1 MVHAVRLQPGVHEL
15 ALHVLG
21 ELTERLATP
30 EGDAFGFDQ
39 LAQLGDQL
47 TQEATSVDVGDMP
60 ANFCGQI
67 LWLSAML
74 SDEDVEGIGF
84 LDRRDGL
91 ALVVL
96 DKLELED
103 GGLVELA
110 DKRGDGF
117 FPCQPRSARA
127 PLAHDY
133 LEGGGSEWP
142 DDDGLDNAV
151 FCDARGEFFERIL
164 AEGTNRLADCVIPSF
179 TNPNNMSIVTGTP
192 PNVHGIAANFFHD
205 RDSGEDVMTNT
216 PKFLWVDTIFKA
228 VFDAGG
234 KVAVVTAKDKLTPL
248 LRHGLDFSTGRAICF
263 SSEKSDQATKAD
275 NGIERANRY
284 VGLPVPEVYSAD
296 LSEFI
301 FAAGV
306 KLIEEERA
314 DLMYLSTTDYVQ
326 HKNAPGSGG
335 ANDFYAMMDGYF
347 HKLDA
352 LGAVLVLT
360 ADHGMNAKHN
370 DAGDPDAIY
379 LQDFIDEWDLGGQNG
394 DGTARVVLTI
404 TDPYVVHHGALGSFC
419 TIYLSDGADAD
430 NIAGRLRDLDGILT
444 VYGNAEGCKEF
455 ELPPERMGDLIV
467 ISEKHKVLGSSVEHH
482 DLSGLDV
489 PLRSHGGVTE
499 QRVPL
504 ILNRPTPDLPA
515 ARRLRNFDAFD
526 VALNYAR

>member
-1 MVHAVRLQPGVHEL
+1 MTDTPETVTVNGRDYAWPKQPVVVVCIDGSEPDYIERAVADG
-15 ALHVLG
+15 
-21 ELTERLATP
+21 ATP
-30 EGDAFGFDQ
+30 F
-39 LAQLGDQL
+39 LS
-47 TQEATSVDVGDMP
+47 EALKTG
-60 ANFCGQI
+60 
-67 LWLSAML
+67 
-74 SDEDVEGIGF
+74 SD
-84 LDRRDGL
+84 L
-91 ALVVL
+91 
-96 DKLELED
+96 
-103 GGLVELA
+103 
-110 DKRGDGF
+110 RGD
-117 FPCQPRSARA
+117 
-127 PLAHDY
+127 
-133 LEGGGSEWP
+133 
-142 DDDGLDNAV
+142 
-151 FCDARGEFFERIL
+151 
-164 AEGTNRLADCVIPSF
+164 CVVPSF
-179 TNPNNMSIVTGTP
+179 TNPNNISIVTGVP
-192 PNVHGIAANFFHD
+192 PSVHGIGANFFFD
-205 RDSGEDVMTNT
+205 RDSGEDVMMGN
-216 PKFLWVDTIFKA
+216 PKFMRAGTIYKA
-228 VFDAGG
+228 FFDAGA

-248 LRHGLDFSTGRAICF
+248 LRHGLDFLTGRAICF

-360 ADHGMNAKHN
+360 ADHGMNAKHT
-370 DAGDPDAIY
+370 AEGDPDVIY
-379 LQDFIDEWDLGGQNG
+379 LQDVL
-394 DGTARVVLTI
+394 DGWRNEGTAEGAARVVLTI

-430 NIAGRLRDLDGILT
+430 DIAGRLRDLDGILT

-504 ILNRPTPDLPA
+504 ILNRPTPDLDPG
-515 ARRLRNFDAFD
+515 RRLRNFDAFD
-526 VALNYAR
+526 LGLNFAR

>member
-1 MVHAVRLQPGVHEL
+1 M
-15 ALHVLG
+15 
-21 ELTERLATP
+21 TDTP
-30 EGDAFGFDQ
+30 ETVTVNGRDYTWPKQPVVVVCIDGSEPDYIERAVADGAMPF
-39 LAQLGDQL
+39 LS
-47 TQEATSVDVGDMP
+47 EALKTG
-60 ANFCGQI
+60 
-67 LWLSAML
+67 
-74 SDEDVEGIGF
+74 SD
-84 LDRRDGL
+84 L
-91 ALVVL
+91 
-96 DKLELED
+96 
-103 GGLVELA
+103 
-110 DKRGDGF
+110 RGD
-117 FPCQPRSARA
+117 
-127 PLAHDY
+127 
-133 LEGGGSEWP
+133 
-142 DDDGLDNAV
+142 
-151 FCDARGEFFERIL
+151 
-164 AEGTNRLADCVIPSF
+164 CVVPSF
-179 TNPNNMSIVTGTP
+179 TNPNNISIVTGVP
-192 PNVHGIAANFFHD
+192 PSVHGIGANFFFD
-205 RDSGEDVMTNT
+205 RDSGEDVMMGN
-216 PKFLWVDTIFKA
+216 PKFMRAGTIYKA
-228 VFDAGG
+228 FFDAGA
-234 KVAVVTAKDKLTPL
+234 KVAIVTAKDKLTPL

-275 NGIERANRY
+275 NGIDYANRY

-360 ADHGMNAKHN
+360 ADHGMNAKHT
-370 DAGDPDAIY
+370 AEGDPDVIY
-379 LQDFIDEWDLGGQNG
+379 LQDVL
-394 DGTARVVLTI
+394 DGWRNEGTAEGAARVVLTI

-430 NIAGRLRDLDGILT
+430 DIAGRLRDLDGILT

-504 ILNRPTPDLPA
+504 ILNRPTPDLDPG
-515 ARRLRNFDAFD
+515 RRLRNFDAFD
-526 VALNYAR
+526 LGLNFAR

>member
-1 MVHAVRLQPGVHEL
+1 M
-15 ALHVLG
+15 
-21 ELTERLATP
+21 TDTP
-30 EGDAFGFDQ
+30 ETVTVNGRDYAWPKQPVVVVCIDGSEPDYIER
-39 LAQLGDQL
+39 AVADG
-47 TQEATSVDVGDMP
+47 AMP
-60 ANFCGQI
+60 F
-67 LWLSAML
+67 LSEVL
-74 SDEDVEGIGF
+74 KTGSD
-84 LDRRDGL
+84 L
-91 ALVVL
+91 
-96 DKLELED
+96 
-103 GGLVELA
+103 
-110 DKRGDGF
+110 RGD
-117 FPCQPRSARA
+117 
-127 PLAHDY
+127 
-133 LEGGGSEWP
+133 
-142 DDDGLDNAV
+142 
-151 FCDARGEFFERIL
+151 
-164 AEGTNRLADCVIPSF
+164 CVVPSF
-179 TNPNNMSIVTGTP
+179 TNPNNISIVTGVP
-192 PNVHGIAANFFHD
+192 PSVHGIGANFFFD
-205 RDSGEDVMTNT
+205 RDSGEDVMMGN
-216 PKFLWVDTIFKA
+216 PKFMRAGTIYKA
-228 VFDAGG
+228 FFDAGA

-360 ADHGMNAKHN
+360 ADHGMNAKHT
-370 DAGDPDAIY
+370 AEGDPDVIY
-379 LQDFIDEWDLGGQNG
+379 LQDVL
-394 DGTARVVLTI
+394 DGWRNEGAAEGAARVVLTI

-430 NIAGRLRDLDGILT
+430 DIAGRLRDLDGILT

-504 ILNRPTPDLPA
+504 ILNRPTPDLDPG
-515 ARRLRNFDAFD
+515 RRLRNFDAFD
-526 VALNYAR
+526 LGLNFAR

>member
-1 MVHAVRLQPGVHEL
+1 M
-15 ALHVLG
+15 
-21 ELTERLATP
+21 TDTP
-30 EGDAFGFDQ
+30 ETVTVNGRDYAWPEQPVVVVCIDGSEPDYIEQAVADGAMPF
-39 LAQLGDQL
+39 LS
-47 TQEATSVDVGDMP
+47 EALKTG
-60 ANFCGQI
+60 
-67 LWLSAML
+67 
-74 SDEDVEGIGF
+74 SD
-84 LDRRDGL
+84 L
-91 ALVVL
+91 
-96 DKLELED
+96 
-103 GGLVELA
+103 
-110 DKRGDGF
+110 RGD
-117 FPCQPRSARA
+117 
-127 PLAHDY
+127 
-133 LEGGGSEWP
+133 
-142 DDDGLDNAV
+142 
-151 FCDARGEFFERIL
+151 
-164 AEGTNRLADCVIPSF
+164 CVVPSF
-179 TNPNNMSIVTGTP
+179 TNPNNISIVTGVP
-192 PNVHGIAANFFHD
+192 PSVHGIGANFFFD
-205 RDSGEDVMTNT
+205 RDSGEDVMMGN
-216 PKFLWVDTIFKA
+216 PKFMRAGTIYKA
-228 VFDAGG
+228 FFDAGA

-360 ADHGMNAKHN
+360 ADHGMNAKHT
-370 DAGDPDAIY
+370 AEGDPDVIY
-379 LQDFIDEWDLGGQNG
+379 LQDVLDGWRNEGAAE
-394 DGTARVVLTI
+394 GTARVVLTI

-430 NIAGRLRDLDGILT
+430 DIAGRLRDLDGILT

-504 ILNRPTPDLPA
+504 ILNRPTPDLDPG
-515 ARRLRNFDAFD
+515 RRLRNFDAFD
-526 VALNYAR
+526 LGLNFAR

>member
-1 MVHAVRLQPGVHEL
+1 AMPFLSE
-15 ALHVLG
+15 ALKTG
-21 ELTERLATP
+21 
-30 EGDAFGFDQ
+30 
-39 LAQLGDQL
+39 
-47 TQEATSVDVGDMP
+47 
-60 ANFCGQI
+60 
-67 LWLSAML
+67 
-74 SDEDVEGIGF
+74 SD
-84 LDRRDGL
+84 L
-91 ALVVL
+91 
-96 DKLELED
+96 
-103 GGLVELA
+103 
-110 DKRGDGF
+110 RGD
-117 FPCQPRSARA
+117 
-127 PLAHDY
+127 
-133 LEGGGSEWP
+133 
-142 DDDGLDNAV
+142 
-151 FCDARGEFFERIL
+151 
-164 AEGTNRLADCVIPSF
+164 CVVPSF
-179 TNPNNMSIVTGTP
+179 TNPNNISIVTGVP
-192 PNVHGIAANFFHD
+192 PSVHGIGANFFFD
-205 RDSGEDVMTNT
+205 RDSGEDVMMGN
-216 PKFLWVDTIFKA
+216 PKFMRAGTIYKA
-228 VFDAGG
+228 FFDAGA

-360 ADHGMNAKHN
+360 ADHGMNAKHT
-370 DAGDPDAIY
+370 AEGDPDVIY
-379 LQDFIDEWDLGGQNG
+379 LQDVLDGWRNEGAAE
-394 DGTARVVLTI
+394 GTARVVLTI

-430 NIAGRLRDLDGILT
+430 DIAGRLRDLDGILT

-504 ILNRPTPDLPA
+504 ILNRPTPDLDPG
-515 ARRLRNFDAFD
+515 RRLRNFDAFD
-526 VALNYAR
+526 LGLNFAR

>member
-1 MVHAVRLQPGVHEL
+1 MTDTSETVTVNGRDYAWPKQPVVVVCIDGSEPDYIERAVADGAMPFLSE
-15 ALHVLG
+15 ALKTG
-21 ELTERLATP
+21 
-30 EGDAFGFDQ
+30 
-39 LAQLGDQL
+39 
-47 TQEATSVDVGDMP
+47 
-60 ANFCGQI
+60 
-67 LWLSAML
+67 
-74 SDEDVEGIGF
+74 SD
-84 LDRRDGL
+84 L
-91 ALVVL
+91 
-96 DKLELED
+96 
-103 GGLVELA
+103 
-110 DKRGDGF
+110 RGD
-117 FPCQPRSARA
+117 
-127 PLAHDY
+127 
-133 LEGGGSEWP
+133 
-142 DDDGLDNAV
+142 
-151 FCDARGEFFERIL
+151 
-164 AEGTNRLADCVIPSF
+164 CVVPSF
-179 TNPNNMSIVTGTP
+179 TNPNNISIVTGVP
-192 PNVHGIAANFFHD
+192 PSVHGIGANFFFD
-205 RDSGEDVMTNT
+205 RDSGEDVMMGN
-216 PKFLWVDTIFKA
+216 PKFMRAGTIYKA
-228 VFDAGG
+228 FFDAGA

-360 ADHGMNAKHN
+360 ADHGMNAKHT
-370 DAGDPDAIY
+370 AEGDPDVIY
-379 LQDFIDEWDLGGQNG
+379 LQDVL
-394 DGTARVVLTI
+394 DGWRNEGTAEGAARVVLTI

-430 NIAGRLRDLDGILT
+430 DIAGRLRDLDGILT

-504 ILNRPTPDLPA
+504 ILNRPTPDLDPG
-515 ARRLRNFDAFD
+515 RRLRNFDAFD
-526 VALNYAR
+526 LGLNFAR

>member
-1 MVHAVRLQPGVHEL
+1 MTDPPETVTVNGRDYAWPKQPVVVVCIDGSEPDYIERAVADGAMPFLSE
-15 ALHVLG
+15 ALKTG
-21 ELTERLATP
+21 
-30 EGDAFGFDQ
+30 
-39 LAQLGDQL
+39 
-47 TQEATSVDVGDMP
+47 
-60 ANFCGQI
+60 
-67 LWLSAML
+67 
-74 SDEDVEGIGF
+74 SD
-84 LDRRDGL
+84 L
-91 ALVVL
+91 
-96 DKLELED
+96 
-103 GGLVELA
+103 
-110 DKRGDGF
+110 RGD
-117 FPCQPRSARA
+117 
-127 PLAHDY
+127 
-133 LEGGGSEWP
+133 
-142 DDDGLDNAV
+142 
-151 FCDARGEFFERIL
+151 
-164 AEGTNRLADCVIPSF
+164 CVVPSF
-179 TNPNNMSIVTGTP
+179 TNPNNISIVTGVP
-192 PNVHGIAANFFHD
+192 PAVHGIGANFFFD
-205 RDSGEDVMTNT
+205 RDSGEDVMMGN
-216 PKFLWVDTIFKA
+216 PKFMRAGTIYKA
-228 VFDAGG
+228 FFDAGA

-360 ADHGMNAKHN
+360 ADHGMNAKHT
-370 DAGDPDAIY
+370 AEGDPDVIY
-379 LQDFIDEWDLGGQNG
+379 LQDVLDGWRNEGAAE
-394 DGTARVVLTI
+394 GTARVVLTI

-430 NIAGRLRDLDGILT
+430 DIAGRLRDLDGILT

-504 ILNRPTPDLPA
+504 ILNRPTPDLDPG
-515 ARRLRNFDAFD
+515 RRLRNFDAFD
-526 VALNYAR
+526 LGLNFAR

>member
-1 MVHAVRLQPGVHEL
+1 M
-15 ALHVLG
+15 
-21 ELTERLATP
+21 TDTP
-30 EGDAFGFDQ
+30 ETVTVNGRDYAWPKQPVVVVCIDGSEPDYIERAVADGAMPF
-39 LAQLGDQL
+39 LS
-47 TQEATSVDVGDMP
+47 EALKTG
-60 ANFCGQI
+60 
-67 LWLSAML
+67 
-74 SDEDVEGIGF
+74 SD
-84 LDRRDGL
+84 L
-91 ALVVL
+91 
-96 DKLELED
+96 
-103 GGLVELA
+103 
-110 DKRGDGF
+110 RGD
-117 FPCQPRSARA
+117 
-127 PLAHDY
+127 
-133 LEGGGSEWP
+133 
-142 DDDGLDNAV
+142 
-151 FCDARGEFFERIL
+151 
-164 AEGTNRLADCVIPSF
+164 CVVPSF
-179 TNPNNMSIVTGTP
+179 TNPNNISIVTGVP
-192 PNVHGIAANFFHD
+192 PSVHGIGANFFFD
-205 RDSGEDVMTNT
+205 RDSGEDVMMGN
-216 PKFLWVDTIFKA
+216 PKFMRAGTIYKA
-228 VFDAGG
+228 FFDAGA

-248 LRHGLDFSTGRAICF
+248 LRHGLNFSTGRAICF

-360 ADHGMNAKHN
+360 ADHGMNAKHT
-370 DAGDPDAIY
+370 AEGDPDVIY
-379 LQDFIDEWDLGGQNG
+379 LQDVLDGWRNEGAAE
-394 DGTARVVLTI
+394 GTARVVLTI

-430 NIAGRLRDLDGILT
+430 DIAGRLRDLDGILA

-504 ILNRPTPDLPA
+504 ILNRPTPDLDPG
-515 ARRLRNFDAFD
+515 RRLRNFDAFD
-526 VALNYAR
+526 LGLNFAR

>member
-1 MVHAVRLQPGVHEL
+1 MTDPPETVTVNGRDYAWPKQPVVVVCIDGSEPDYIERAVADGAMPFLSE
-15 ALHVLG
+15 ALKTG
-21 ELTERLATP
+21 
-30 EGDAFGFDQ
+30 
-39 LAQLGDQL
+39 
-47 TQEATSVDVGDMP
+47 
-60 ANFCGQI
+60 
-67 LWLSAML
+67 
-74 SDEDVEGIGF
+74 SD
-84 LDRRDGL
+84 L
-91 ALVVL
+91 
-96 DKLELED
+96 
-103 GGLVELA
+103 
-110 DKRGDGF
+110 RGD
-117 FPCQPRSARA
+117 
-127 PLAHDY
+127 
-133 LEGGGSEWP
+133 
-142 DDDGLDNAV
+142 
-151 FCDARGEFFERIL
+151 
-164 AEGTNRLADCVIPSF
+164 CVVPSF
-179 TNPNNMSIVTGTP
+179 TNPNNISIVTGVP
-192 PNVHGIAANFFHD
+192 PSVHGIGANFFFD
-205 RDSGEDVMTNT
+205 RDSGEDVMMGN
-216 PKFLWVDTIFKA
+216 PKFMRAGTIYKA
-228 VFDAGG
+228 FFDAGA
-234 KVAVVTAKDKLTPL
+234 KVAIVTAKDKLTPL

-263 SSEKSDQATKAD
+263 SSEKSDQATVAD

-360 ADHGMNAKHN
+360 ADHGMNAKHT
-370 DAGDPDAIY
+370 AEGDPDVIY
-379 LQDFIDEWDLGGQNG
+379 LQDVLDGWRNEGTAE
-394 DGTARVVLTI
+394 GTARVVLTI

-430 NIAGRLRDLDGILT
+430 DIASRLRDLDGILT

-504 ILNRPTPDLPA
+504 ILNRPTPDLDPG
-515 ARRLRNFDAFD
+515 RRLRNFDAFD
-526 VALNYAR
+526 LGLNFAR

>member
-1 MVHAVRLQPGVHEL
+1 M
-15 ALHVLG
+15 
-21 ELTERLATP
+21 TDTP
-30 EGDAFGFDQ
+30 ETVTVNGRDYAWPKQPVVVVCIDGSEPDYIER
-39 LAQLGDQL
+39 AVADG
-47 TQEATSVDVGDMP
+47 AMP
-60 ANFCGQI
+60 F
-67 LWLSAML
+67 LSEVL
-74 SDEDVEGIGF
+74 KTGSD
-84 LDRRDGL
+84 L
-91 ALVVL
+91 
-96 DKLELED
+96 
-103 GGLVELA
+103 
-110 DKRGDGF
+110 RGD
-117 FPCQPRSARA
+117 
-127 PLAHDY
+127 
-133 LEGGGSEWP
+133 
-142 DDDGLDNAV
+142 
-151 FCDARGEFFERIL
+151 
-164 AEGTNRLADCVIPSF
+164 CVVPSF
-179 TNPNNMSIVTGTP
+179 TNPNNISIVTGVP
-192 PNVHGIAANFFHD
+192 PSVHGIGANFFFD
-205 RDSGEDVMTNT
+205 RDSGEDVMMGN
-216 PKFLWVDTIFKA
+216 PKFMRAGTIYKA
-228 VFDAGG
+228 FFDAGA

-263 SSEKSDQATKAD
+263 SSEKSDQATVAD

-306 KLIEEERA
+306 KLFEEERA

-352 LGAVLVLT
+352 LGVVLVLT
-360 ADHGMNAKHN
+360 ADHGMNAKHT
-370 DAGDPDAIY
+370 AEGDPDVIY
-379 LQDFIDEWDLGGQNG
+379 LQDVLDGWRNEGTTE
-394 DGTARVVLTI
+394 GTARVVLTI

-430 NIAGRLRDLDGILT
+430 DIASRLRDLDGILT

-467 ISEKHKVLGSSVEHH
+467 NSEKHKVLGSSVEHH

-504 ILNRPTPDLPA
+504 ILNRPTPDLDPG
-515 ARRLRNFDAFD
+515 RRLRNFDAFD
-526 VALNYAR
+526 LGLNFAR

>member
-1 MVHAVRLQPGVHEL
+1 MIDTLETVTVNGRDYAWPKQPVVVVCIDGSEPDYIERAVADGAMPFLSE
-15 ALHVLG
+15 ALKTG
-21 ELTERLATP
+21 
-30 EGDAFGFDQ
+30 
-39 LAQLGDQL
+39 
-47 TQEATSVDVGDMP
+47 
-60 ANFCGQI
+60 
-67 LWLSAML
+67 
-74 SDEDVEGIGF
+74 SD
-84 LDRRDGL
+84 L
-91 ALVVL
+91 
-96 DKLELED
+96 
-103 GGLVELA
+103 
-110 DKRGDGF
+110 RGD
-117 FPCQPRSARA
+117 
-127 PLAHDY
+127 
-133 LEGGGSEWP
+133 
-142 DDDGLDNAV
+142 
-151 FCDARGEFFERIL
+151 
-164 AEGTNRLADCVIPSF
+164 CVVPSF
-179 TNPNNMSIVTGTP
+179 TNPNNISIVTGVP
-192 PNVHGIAANFFHD
+192 PSVHGIGANFFFD
-205 RDSGEDVMTNT
+205 RDSGEDVMMGN
-216 PKFLWVDTIFKA
+216 PKFMRAGTIYKA
-228 VFDAGG
+228 FFDAGA

-352 LGAVLVLT
+352 LGTVLVLT
-360 ADHGMNAKHN
+360 ADHGMNAKHT
-370 DAGDPDAIY
+370 AEGDPDVIY
-379 LQDFIDEWDLGGQNG
+379 LQDVLDGWRNEGAAE
-394 DGTARVVLTI
+394 GTARVVLTI

-430 NIAGRLRDLDGILT
+430 DIAGRLRDLDGILT

-504 ILNRPTPDLPA
+504 ILNRPTPDLDPG
-515 ARRLRNFDAFD
+515 RRLRNFDAFD
-526 VALNYAR
+526 LGLNFAR

>member
-1 MVHAVRLQPGVHEL
+1 MTDTSETVTVNGRDYAWPKQPVVVVCIDGSEPDYIERAVADGAMPFLSE
-15 ALHVLG
+15 ALKTG
-21 ELTERLATP
+21 
-30 EGDAFGFDQ
+30 
-39 LAQLGDQL
+39 
-47 TQEATSVDVGDMP
+47 
-60 ANFCGQI
+60 
-67 LWLSAML
+67 
-74 SDEDVEGIGF
+74 SD
-84 LDRRDGL
+84 L
-91 ALVVL
+91 
-96 DKLELED
+96 
-103 GGLVELA
+103 
-110 DKRGDGF
+110 RGD
-117 FPCQPRSARA
+117 
-127 PLAHDY
+127 
-133 LEGGGSEWP
+133 
-142 DDDGLDNAV
+142 
-151 FCDARGEFFERIL
+151 
-164 AEGTNRLADCVIPSF
+164 CVVPSF
-179 TNPNNMSIVTGTP
+179 TNPNNISIVTGVP
-192 PNVHGIAANFFHD
+192 PAVHGIGANFFFD
-205 RDSGEDVMTNT
+205 RDSGEDVMMGN
-216 PKFLWVDTIFKA
+216 PKFMRAGTIYKA
-228 VFDAGG
+228 FFDAGA

-275 NGIERANRY
+275 NGIERADRY

-306 KLIEEERA
+306 KLIEEKRA

-352 LGAVLVLT
+352 LGTVLVLT
-360 ADHGMNAKHN
+360 ADHGMNAKHT
-370 DAGDPDAIY
+370 AEGDPDVIY
-379 LQDFIDEWDLGGQNG
+379 LQDVL
-394 DGTARVVLTI
+394 DGWRNEGTAEGAARVVLTI

-430 NIAGRLRDLDGILT
+430 DIAGRLRDLDGILT

-504 ILNRPTPDLPA
+504 ILNRPTPDLDPG
-515 ARRLRNFDAFD
+515 RRLRNFDAFD
-526 VALNYAR
+526 LGLNFAR

>member
-1 MVHAVRLQPGVHEL
+1 M
-15 ALHVLG
+15 
-21 ELTERLATP
+21 TDTP
-30 EGDAFGFDQ
+30 ETVTVNGRDYAWPKQPVVVVCIDGSEPDYIERAVADGAMPF
-39 LAQLGDQL
+39 LS
-47 TQEATSVDVGDMP
+47 EALKTG
-60 ANFCGQI
+60 
-67 LWLSAML
+67 
-74 SDEDVEGIGF
+74 SD
-84 LDRRDGL
+84 L
-91 ALVVL
+91 
-96 DKLELED
+96 
-103 GGLVELA
+103 
-110 DKRGDGF
+110 RGD
-117 FPCQPRSARA
+117 
-127 PLAHDY
+127 
-133 LEGGGSEWP
+133 
-142 DDDGLDNAV
+142 
-151 FCDARGEFFERIL
+151 
-164 AEGTNRLADCVIPSF
+164 CVVPSF
-179 TNPNNMSIVTGTP
+179 TNPNNISIVTGVP
-192 PNVHGIAANFFHD
+192 PAVHGIGANFFFD
-205 RDSGEDVMTNT
+205 RDSGEDVMMGN
-216 PKFLWVDTIFKA
+216 PKFMRAGTIYKA
-228 VFDAGG
+228 FFDAGA

-248 LRHGLDFSTGRAICF
+248 LRHGLNFSTGRAICF

-360 ADHGMNAKHN
+360 ADHGMNAKHT
-370 DAGDPDAIY
+370 AEGDPDVIY
-379 LQDFIDEWDLGGQNG
+379 LQDVLDGWRNEGAAE
-394 DGTARVVLTI
+394 GTARVVLTI

-430 NIAGRLRDLDGILT
+430 DIAGRLRDLDGILT

-504 ILNRPTPDLPA
+504 ILNRPTPDLDPG
-515 ARRLRNFDAFD
+515 RRLRNFDAFD
-526 VALNYAR
+526 LGLNFAR

>member
-1 MVHAVRLQPGVHEL
+1 M
-15 ALHVLG
+15 
-21 ELTERLATP
+21 TDTP
-30 EGDAFGFDQ
+30 ETVTVNGRDYAWPKQPVVVVCIDGSEPDYIERAVADGAMPF
-39 LAQLGDQL
+39 LS
-47 TQEATSVDVGDMP
+47 EALKTG
-60 ANFCGQI
+60 
-67 LWLSAML
+67 
-74 SDEDVEGIGF
+74 SD
-84 LDRRDGL
+84 L
-91 ALVVL
+91 
-96 DKLELED
+96 
-103 GGLVELA
+103 
-110 DKRGDGF
+110 RGD
-117 FPCQPRSARA
+117 
-127 PLAHDY
+127 
-133 LEGGGSEWP
+133 
-142 DDDGLDNAV
+142 
-151 FCDARGEFFERIL
+151 
-164 AEGTNRLADCVIPSF
+164 CVVPSF
-179 TNPNNMSIVTGTP
+179 TNPNNISIVTGVP
-192 PNVHGIAANFFHD
+192 PSVHGIGANFFFD
-205 RDSGEDVMTNT
+205 RDSGEDVMMGN
-216 PKFLWVDTIFKA
+216 PKFMRAGTIYKA
-228 VFDAGG
+228 FFDAGA

-360 ADHGMNAKHN
+360 ADHGMNAKHT
-370 DAGDPDAIY
+370 AEGDPDVIY
-379 LQDFIDEWDLGGQNG
+379 LQDVLDGWRNEGAAE
-394 DGTARVVLTI
+394 GTARVVLTI

-430 NIAGRLRDLDGILT
+430 DIAGRLRDLDGILT

-482 DLSGLDV
+482 DLSGLEV

-504 ILNRPTPDLPA
+504 ILNRPTPDLDPG
-515 ARRLRNFDAFD
+515 RRLRNFDAFD
-526 VALNYAR
+526 LGLNFAR

>member
-1 MVHAVRLQPGVHEL
+1 MTDTSETVTVNGRDYAWPKQPVVVVCIDGSEPDYIERAVADGAMPFLSE
-15 ALHVLG
+15 ALKTG
-21 ELTERLATP
+21 
-30 EGDAFGFDQ
+30 
-39 LAQLGDQL
+39 
-47 TQEATSVDVGDMP
+47 
-60 ANFCGQI
+60 
-67 LWLSAML
+67 
-74 SDEDVEGIGF
+74 SD
-84 LDRRDGL
+84 L
-91 ALVVL
+91 
-96 DKLELED
+96 
-103 GGLVELA
+103 
-110 DKRGDGF
+110 RGD
-117 FPCQPRSARA
+117 
-127 PLAHDY
+127 
-133 LEGGGSEWP
+133 
-142 DDDGLDNAV
+142 
-151 FCDARGEFFERIL
+151 
-164 AEGTNRLADCVIPSF
+164 CVVPSF
-179 TNPNNMSIVTGTP
+179 TNPNNISIVTGVP
-192 PNVHGIAANFFHD
+192 PSVHGIGANFFFD
-205 RDSGEDVMTNT
+205 RDSGEDVMMGN
-216 PKFLWVDTIFKA
+216 PKFMRAGTIYKA
-228 VFDAGG
+228 FFDAGA

-360 ADHGMNAKHN
+360 ADHGMNAKHT
-370 DAGDPDAIY
+370 AEGDPDVIY
-379 LQDFIDEWDLGGQNG
+379 LQDVLDGWRNEGAAE
-394 DGTARVVLTI
+394 GTARVVLTI

-430 NIAGRLRDLDGILT
+430 DIAGRLRDLDGILT

-504 ILNRPTPDLPA
+504 ILNRPTPDLDPG
-515 ARRLRNFDAFD
+515 RRLRNFDAFD
-526 VALNYAR
+526 LGLNFAR

>member
-1 MVHAVRLQPGVHEL
+1 MID
-15 ALHVLG
+15 
-21 ELTERLATP
+21 TP
-30 EGDAFGFDQ
+30 ETVTVNSREYAWPKQPVVVVCIDGSEPDYIERAVADG
-39 LAQLGDQL
+39 A
-47 TQEATSVDVGDMP
+47 MP
-60 ANFCGQI
+60 F
-67 LWLSAML
+67 LSEVL
-74 SDEDVEGIGF
+74 KTGSD
-84 LDRRDGL
+84 L
-91 ALVVL
+91 
-96 DKLELED
+96 
-103 GGLVELA
+103 
-110 DKRGDGF
+110 RGD
-117 FPCQPRSARA
+117 
-127 PLAHDY
+127 
-133 LEGGGSEWP
+133 
-142 DDDGLDNAV
+142 
-151 FCDARGEFFERIL
+151 
-164 AEGTNRLADCVIPSF
+164 CVVPSF
-179 TNPNNMSIVTGTP
+179 TNPNNISIVTGVP
-192 PNVHGIAANFFHD
+192 PSVHGIGANFFFD
-205 RDSGEDVMTNT
+205 RDSGEDVMMGN
-216 PKFLWVDTIFKA
+216 PKFMRAGTIYKA
-228 VFDAGG
+228 FFDAGA

-263 SSEKSDQATKAD
+263 SSEKSDQATVAD

-352 LGAVLVLT
+352 LGVVLVLT
-360 ADHGMNAKHN
+360 ADHGMNAKHT
-370 DAGDPDAIY
+370 AEGDPDVIY
-379 LQDFIDEWDLGGQNG
+379 LQDVLDGWRNEGTTE
-394 DGTARVVLTI
+394 GTARVVLTI

-430 NIAGRLRDLDGILT
+430 DIAGRLRDLDGILT

-467 ISEKHKVLGSSVEHH
+467 NSEKHKVLGSSVEHH

-504 ILNRPTPDLPA
+504 ILNRPTPDLDPG
-515 ARRLRNFDAFD
+515 RRLRNFDAFD
-526 VALNYAR
+526 LGLNFAR

>member
-1 MVHAVRLQPGVHEL
+1 M
-15 ALHVLG
+15 
-21 ELTERLATP
+21 TDTP
-30 EGDAFGFDQ
+30 ETVTVNGRDYAWPKQPVVVVCIDGSEPDYIERAVADGAMPF
-39 LAQLGDQL
+39 LS
-47 TQEATSVDVGDMP
+47 EALKTG
-60 ANFCGQI
+60 
-67 LWLSAML
+67 
-74 SDEDVEGIGF
+74 SD
-84 LDRRDGL
+84 L
-91 ALVVL
+91 
-96 DKLELED
+96 
-103 GGLVELA
+103 
-110 DKRGDGF
+110 RGD
-117 FPCQPRSARA
+117 
-127 PLAHDY
+127 
-133 LEGGGSEWP
+133 
-142 DDDGLDNAV
+142 
-151 FCDARGEFFERIL
+151 
-164 AEGTNRLADCVIPSF
+164 CVVPSF
-179 TNPNNMSIVTGTP
+179 TNPNNISIVTGVP
-192 PNVHGIAANFFHD
+192 PSVHGIGANFFFD
-205 RDSGEDVMTNT
+205 RDSGEDVMMGN
-216 PKFLWVDTIFKA
+216 PKFMRAGTIYKA
-228 VFDAGG
+228 FFDAGA
-234 KVAVVTAKDKLTPL
+234 KVAIVTAKDKLTPL

-360 ADHGMNAKHN
+360 ADHGMNAKHT
-370 DAGDPDAIY
+370 AEGDPDVIY
-379 LQDFIDEWDLGGQNG
+379 LQDVLDGWRNEGTAE
-394 DGTARVVLTI
+394 GTARVVLTI

-430 NIAGRLRDLDGILT
+430 DIAGRLRDLDGILT

-504 ILNRPTPDLPA
+504 ILNRPTPDLDPG
-515 ARRLRNFDAFD
+515 RRLRNFDAFD
-526 VALNYAR
+526 LGLNFAR

>member
-1 MVHAVRLQPGVHEL
+1 M
-15 ALHVLG
+15 
-21 ELTERLATP
+21 TDTP
-30 EGDAFGFDQ
+30 ETVTVNGRDYAWPKQPVVVVCIDGSEPDYIER
-39 LAQLGDQL
+39 AVADG
-47 TQEATSVDVGDMP
+47 AMP
-60 ANFCGQI
+60 F
-67 LWLSAML
+67 LSEVL
-74 SDEDVEGIGF
+74 KTGSD
-84 LDRRDGL
+84 L
-91 ALVVL
+91 
-96 DKLELED
+96 
-103 GGLVELA
+103 
-110 DKRGDGF
+110 RGD
-117 FPCQPRSARA
+117 
-127 PLAHDY
+127 
-133 LEGGGSEWP
+133 
-142 DDDGLDNAV
+142 
-151 FCDARGEFFERIL
+151 
-164 AEGTNRLADCVIPSF
+164 CVVPSF
-179 TNPNNMSIVTGTP
+179 TNPNNISIVTGVP
-192 PNVHGIAANFFHD
+192 PSVHGIGANFFFD
-205 RDSGEDVMTNT
+205 RDSGEDVMMGN
-216 PKFLWVDTIFKA
+216 PKFMRAGTIYKA
-228 VFDAGG
+228 FFDAGA

-275 NGIERANRY
+275 NGIDYANRY

-352 LGAVLVLT
+352 LGVVLVLT
-360 ADHGMNAKHN
+360 ADHGMNAKHT
-370 DAGDPDAIY
+370 AEGDPDVIY
-379 LQDFIDEWDLGGQNG
+379 LQDVLDGWRNEGTTE
-394 DGTARVVLTI
+394 GTARVVLTI

-430 NIAGRLRDLDGILT
+430 DIASRLRDLDGILT

-504 ILNRPTPDLPA
+504 ILNRPTPDLDPG
-515 ARRLRNFDAFD
+515 RRLRNFDAFD
-526 VALNYAR
+526 LGLNFAR

>member
-1 MVHAVRLQPGVHEL
+1 M
-15 ALHVLG
+15 
-21 ELTERLATP
+21 TDTP
-30 EGDAFGFDQ
+30 ETVTVNGRDYAWPKQPVVVVCIDGSEPDYIERAVADGAMPF
-39 LAQLGDQL
+39 LS
-47 TQEATSVDVGDMP
+47 EALKTG
-60 ANFCGQI
+60 
-67 LWLSAML
+67 
-74 SDEDVEGIGF
+74 SD
-84 LDRRDGL
+84 L
-91 ALVVL
+91 
-96 DKLELED
+96 
-103 GGLVELA
+103 
-110 DKRGDGF
+110 RGD
-117 FPCQPRSARA
+117 
-127 PLAHDY
+127 
-133 LEGGGSEWP
+133 
-142 DDDGLDNAV
+142 
-151 FCDARGEFFERIL
+151 
-164 AEGTNRLADCVIPSF
+164 CVVPSF
-179 TNPNNMSIVTGTP
+179 TNPNNISIVTGVP
-192 PNVHGIAANFFHD
+192 PAVHGIGANFFFD
-205 RDSGEDVMTNT
+205 RDSGEDVMMGN
-216 PKFLWVDTIFKA
+216 PKFMRAGTIYKA
-228 VFDAGG
+228 FFDAGA
-234 KVAVVTAKDKLTPL
+234 KVAVVTAEDQLTPL

-352 LGAVLVLT
+352 LGTVLVLT
-360 ADHGMNAKHN
+360 ADHGMNAKHT
-370 DAGDPDAIY
+370 AEGDPDVIY
-379 LQDFIDEWDLGGQNG
+379 LQDVLDGWRNEGAAE
-394 DGTARVVLTI
+394 GTARVVLTI

-430 NIAGRLRDLDGILT
+430 DIAGRLRDLDGILT

-504 ILNRPTPDLPA
+504 ILNRPTPDLDPG
-515 ARRLRNFDAFD
+515 RRLRNFDAFD
-526 VALNYAR
+526 LGLNFAR